1 MSSDFACKQMAQ
13 EHIRARRKGG
23 LEVNTEFGVTPSLT
37 AKSLL
42 EGSCAN

>member
-13 EHIRARRKGG
+13 EHIQGSRKGG
-23 LEVNTEFGVTPSLT
+23 LEVNTEFGLRPNLM

-42 EGSCAN
+42 ESSCAN